1 MNNNTYEELDI
12 ITNTDDTE
20 KQDGL
25 PESTADENVDSVSK
39 KHSNRKRNIIT
50 AIVILLMLA
59 IIAGLGYMAFGPQ
72 KGDSELLED
81 NIKAELGQLEGKT
94 NAEIEA
100 ALNAVVEEGSMS
112 ISINMNPVFVD
123 GDSEGTLKIENSPA
137 NHYGQRVI
145 ITLDET
151 GEEIYDSG
159 YMPVNS
165 HIQSDKL
172 SVHLEKGEY
181 AATATF
187 TAYDEESQIE
197 VGQAAAQIQISI
209 LS

>member
-1 MNNNTYEELDI
+1 MNDNYEELDI
-12 ITNTDDTE
+12 MNMDTTPE
-20 KQDGL
+20 QNVEDAA
-25 PESTADENVDSVSK
+25 ESTPTGSEK
-39 KHSNRKRNIIT
+39 KPNRKNRKRNIIT

-59 IIAGLGYMAFGPQ
+59 IVAGLGYMAFGPQ
-72 KGDSELLED
+72 RNDSVLLEE
-81 NIKAELGQLEGKT
+81 NIKAEIGQLEGKT

-100 ALNAVVEEGSMS
+100 ALNAVVEEGSMA
-112 ISINMNPVFVD
+112 ISINMNPVFID

-145 ITLDET
+145 ITLDDT

-159 YMPVNS
+159 FMPVNS

-187 TAYDEESQIE
+187 TAYDEDSQIE
-197 VGQAAAQIQISI
+197 VGQAAAKIQISI
-209 LS
+209 LN

>member
-1 MNNNTYEELDI
+1 MNDNYEELDI
-12 ITNTDDTE
+12 MNMDTTPE
-20 KQDGL
+20 QNVEENAA
-25 PESTADENVDSVSK
+25 ESTPTGPEK
-39 KHSNRKRNIIT
+39 KPNRKNRKRNIIT

-59 IIAGLGYMAFGPQ
+59 IVAGLGYMAFGPQ
-72 KGDSELLED
+72 RNDSVLLEE
-81 NIKAELGQLEGKT
+81 NIKAEIGQLEGKT

-100 ALNAVVEEGSMS
+100 ALNAVVEEGSMA
-112 ISINMNPVFVD
+112 ISINMNPVFID

-145 ITLDET
+145 ITLDDT

-159 YMPVNS
+159 FMPVNS

-187 TAYDEESQIE
+187 TAYDEDSQIE
-197 VGQAAAQIQISI
+197 VGQAAAKIQISI
-209 LS
+209 LN